1 MLTFSSN
8 LLFISQDLMFGDGI
22 VSLDAVDIKLVIFG
36 DPLAIP
42 DTYLSCLLIL
52 AFSLL
57 GDIVWVVQF
66 P

>member
-1 MLTFSSN
+1 
-8 LLFISQDLMFGDGI
+8 MFGDGI